1 MKKIITSL
9 MALTLMFSASAQDGM
24 KGKYLLGSSDL
35 TATSWSDVQIQPNVG
50 YFISDKIAIG
60 ATFSFSS
67 DNDKAGTAFGETT
80 IATTSF
86 VPYVRYYTNN
96 VLFFTGGFG
105 ISSVKATTVLDGTSD
120 SEAKS
125 SGFGIAL
132 GAGLSL
138 MWGERFAVE
147 PAFVLQNTSSS
158 VETGNTST
166 DGPTS
171 LSAGF
176 QIGVSFRL

>member
-9 MALTLMFSASAQDGM
+9 MALSLMFSASAQDGM

-50 YFISDKIAIG
+50 YFLSDKIAIG

-67 DNDKAGTAFGETT
+67 DNDKLGTASGETT
-80 IATTSF
+80 TASTTFS
-86 VPYVRYYTNN
+86 PYVRYYTNN
-96 VLFFTGGFG
+96 ILYFTGGFG
-105 ISSVKATTVLDGTSD
+105 VGSVKSTTVLDGTSD

-125 SGFGIAL
+125 SSFAIGL

-147 PAFVLQNTSSS
+147 PAFVLTNSSS
-158 VETGNTST
+158 SIEVGNTST